1 MWIENGRLYDRY
13 TGTDGKLHKV
23 SVPLTKDTPQAR
35 RIARN
40 ALDEKITDI
49 LSRKTKKTLSELILM
64 YLESKDVKPST
75 MSNYENAFSKI
86 LELFGDVIVSDL
98 TTPMVKRTFLECDKP
113 VSTKNRYILLLN
125 NFLRWCHEYG
135 YTQELINLSFE
146 KDKTKPKD
154 AGDLYLEAPELKD
167 LLDRL
172 DGTMDGYICRFMA
185 LTGCRIGEAVAL
197 TLEDITDKYIRITKT
212 YDPQNRRINTPK
224 TMTSEREIYIQPEL
238 RAMLREFHEWRMLY
252 MMAHGIRT
260 DRLFFSRTGGYY
272 ATNNLRLKLRKISPK
287 LHPHIFRHTHV
298 ALLAEQGL
306 PLETISRRLGH
317 ADSKI
322 TKKVYFHVTEKMKAK
337 DEKALDQISIL

>member
-1 MWIENGRLYDRY
+1 M
-13 TGTDGKLHKV
+13 
-23 SVPLTKDTPQAR
+23 A
-35 RIARN
+35 
-40 ALDEKITDI
+40 
-49 LSRKTKKTLSELILM
+49 
-64 YLESKDVKPST
+64 
-75 MSNYENAFSKI
+75 
-86 LELFGDVIVSDL
+86 
-98 TTPMVKRTFLECDKP
+98 KRTFLECDKP